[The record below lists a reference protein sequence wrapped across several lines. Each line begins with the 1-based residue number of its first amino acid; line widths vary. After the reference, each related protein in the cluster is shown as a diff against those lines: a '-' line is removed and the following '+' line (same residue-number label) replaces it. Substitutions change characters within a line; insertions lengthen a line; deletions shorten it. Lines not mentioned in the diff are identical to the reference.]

1 MRITSKTVVLSISL
15 FLSLSLPPLV
25 MAEENDPY
33 ENVNR
38 KVFAFNEFMDKWL
51 LKPVAKGYRFIT
63 PSFVDTGVSNFFDNL
78 GEVRNL
84 VNGGLQ
90 GDGNHALTSTGR
102 LLVNSTVG
110 LGGLF
115 DVASEWGLEERKED
129 FGQTLAVWGVGD
141 GPYIVLPFLGGGNL
155 RDSFSRIPDVYLSPV
170 TYVDD
175 VPTRNSLRGCR
186 PCSRPGTAR
195 HRDGHSDWQCRVV
208 LLRAVSSPRRLPSSR
223 PGTARHQGGHSD
235 WQYGVV
241 LILAVAL
248 PRCLPCSRP
257 ATSRCRGGHSDWQC
271 GVE

>member
-1 MRITSKTVVLSISL
+1 MRITSKTMVLSVSL
-15 FLSLSLPPLV
+15 FLSLSLPPQA

-175 VPTRNSLRGCR
+175 VPTRNSLRALDLIDTRADLIDAEAFVSGDR
-186 PCSRPGTAR
+186 YTFL
-195 HRDGHSDWQCRVV
+195 RDIIAQQREASINNG
-208 LLRAVSSPRRLPSSR
+208 AVEDDF
-223 PGTARHQGGHSD
+223 GD
-235 WQYGVV
+235 
-241 LILAVAL
+241 
-248 PRCLPCSRP
+248 
-257 ATSRCRGGHSDWQC
+257 DF
-271 GVE
+271 

>member
-175 VPTRNSLRGCR
+175 VPTRNSLRALDLIDTRADLIDAEAFVSGDR
-186 PCSRPGTAR
+186 YTFL
-195 HRDGHSDWQCRVV
+195 RDIIAQQREASINN
-208 LLRAVSSPRRLPSSR
+208 
-223 PGTARHQGGHSD
+223 
-235 WQYGVV
+235 GVV
-241 LILAVAL
+241 EDDF
-248 PRCLPCSRP
+248 
-257 ATSRCRGGHSDWQC
+257 GDDF
-271 GVE
+271 

>member
-175 VPTRNSLRGCR
+175 VPTRNSLRALDLIDTRADLIDAEAFVSGDR
-186 PCSRPGTAR
+186 YTFL
-195 HRDGHSDWQCRVV
+195 RDIIAQQREASINNVV
-208 LLRAVSSPRRLPSSR
+208 
-223 PGTARHQGGHSD
+223 
-235 WQYGVV
+235 
-241 LILAVAL
+241 
-248 PRCLPCSRP
+248 
-257 ATSRCRGGHSDWQC
+257 
-271 GVE
+271 VEYDFGDDF